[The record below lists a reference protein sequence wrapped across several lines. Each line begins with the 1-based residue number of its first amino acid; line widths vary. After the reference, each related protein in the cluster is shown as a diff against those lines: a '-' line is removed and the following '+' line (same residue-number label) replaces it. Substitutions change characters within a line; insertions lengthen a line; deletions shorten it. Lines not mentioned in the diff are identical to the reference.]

1 MTLAP
6 CSSPGQMQEK
16 KKKVKMTWSRLDY
29 DTNKKAS
36 PVTLAL

>member
-1 MTLAP
+1 
-6 CSSPGQMQEK
+6 MQLPRADAGKK